1 MRLIEAYD
9 SNMKIEFIGPAQKAE
24 DEGVLYL
31 AHVDGKEVMCH
42 FTYEAIEDIEE
53 DSLQE
58 DPMAQFEAHKFK
70 LLSIAERKLLKGL
83 GASGLVSIYT
93 SDIHI

>member
-1 MRLIEAYD
+1 
-9 SNMKIEFIGPAQKAE
+9 MKIKFIGPAQKAE

-58 DPMAQFEAHKFK
+58 DPIQQSIVIWTYV
-70 LLSIAERKLLKGL
+70 LQIAE
-83 GASGLVSIYT
+83 
-93 SDIHI
+93 